1 MTSGIKLLALETATE
16 HCSVA
21 IWQRDGAG
29 QVQVI
34 ARRQHAPRQQTELIL
49 PMVDELLAESGLALT
64 QFTALAYSCGPGA
77 FTGVRIAAAVAQGL
91 AFGADLPVV
100 PVSSLQTLAQAAYR
114 QHDARAV
121 LAAFDARMQEIYAGA
136 YALDADGLMQAITP
150 EVAAAPATLP
160 AALVAS
166 WAAYVAEHLAEHAAQ
181 RVAGSGMTAA
191 AGSGWATYGDS
202 LAQTFAVQQIHADL
216 APDAEDVATLAFA
229 AVQAGKAVA
238 PELALPVYLRDDVWK
253 KLPGR

>member
-1 MTSGIKLLALETATE
+1 MPA
-16 HCSVA
+16 SVA
-21 IWQRDGAG
+21 SLIAALIPSEFAG
-29 QVQVI
+29 F
-34 ARRQHAPRQQTELIL
+34 TT
-49 PMVDELLAESGLALT
+49 MALT
-64 QFTALAYSCGPGA
+64 PAWIR
-77 FTGVRIAAAVAQGL
+77 VRAQLEQGWCVTKTKQSLVEMPSRAAKARSPLVAGSM
-91 AFGADLPVV
+91 AGLPVV

-114 QHDARAV
+114 QYGARAV

-150 EVAAAPATLP
+150 EVAGAPATLP
-160 AALVAS
+160 AALVTA
-166 WAAYVAEHLAEHAAQ
+166 WAACLSGYVADSAAGA
-181 RVAGSGMTAA
+181 VA

-202 LAQTFAVQQIHADL
+202 LAQTFAVQQVYADL

-229 AVQAGKAVA
+229 AVQAGRAVA

>member
-29 QVQVI
+29 QMQCI

-64 QFTALAYSCGPGA
+64 QLTALAYSCGPGA

-91 AFGADLPVV
+91 AFGAGLPVV

-114 QHDARAV
+114 QYGARAV

-136 YALDADGLMQAITP
+136 YVLGADGLMQAITP
-150 EVAAAPATLP
+150 EVAGAPATLDRKS
-160 AALVAS
+160 V
-166 WAAYVAEHLAEHAAQ
+166 V
-181 RVAGSGMTAA
+181 
-191 AGSGWATYGDS
+191 
-202 LAQTFAVQQIHADL
+202 
-216 APDAEDVATLAFA
+216 
-229 AVQAGKAVA
+229 
-238 PELALPVYLRDDVWK
+238 
-253 KLPGR
+253 

>member
-29 QVQVI
+29 QVQLI

-64 QFTALAYSCGPGA
+64 QFTAVAYSCGPGA

-114 QHDARAV
+114 QHGARAV

-150 EVAAAPATLP
+150 EVAGAPATLP
-160 AALVAS
+160 AALVAA
-166 WAAYVAEHLAEHAAQ
+166 WAAHLAAQTGGSTAAG
-181 RVAGSGMTAA
+181 VA

-202 LAQTFAVQQIHADL
+202 LAQTFAVQQIYADL
-216 APDAEDVATLAFA
+216 APDAEDVAALAAA

>member
-1 MTSGIKLLALETATE
+1 MTSSIKLLALETATE

-21 IWQRDGAG
+21 IWQRDDTGR
-29 QVQVI
+29 VQVL

-49 PMVDELLAESGLALT
+49 PMVDELLAESGLALI

-91 AFGADLPVV
+91 AFAADLPVV

-114 QHDARAV
+114 QHGARAV

-150 EVAAAPATLP
+150 EVAGAPATLP
-160 AALVAS
+160 AALTMA
-166 WAAYVAEHLAEHAAQ
+166 WAAFLGEQMADS
-181 RVAGSGMTAA
+181 AGAVA

-202 LAQTFAVQQIHADL
+202 LAQTFAVQQVYADL
-216 APDAEDVATLAFA
+216 APDAEDVATLAVA
-229 AVQAGKAVA
+229 ALQAGKAVT

>member
-21 IWQRDGAG
+21 IWQCDSAG
-29 QVQVI
+29 RVQTL

-64 QFTALAYSCGPGA
+64 QFTAVAYSCGPGA

-114 QHDARAV
+114 QYGARAV

-150 EVAAAPATLP
+150 EVAGAPATLP
-160 AALVAS
+160 AGLVMA
-166 WAAYVAEHLAEHAAQ
+166 WAAYLSEHLADHAHS
-181 RVAGSGMTAA
+181 SGMAVA
-191 AGSGWATYGDS
+191 AGSGWATYGDN
-202 LAQTFAVQQIHADL
+202 LAQTFAVQQVYADL
-216 APDAEDVATLAFA
+216 APDAEDVATLAVA
-229 AVQAGKAVA
+229 AMQVGKAVA

>member
-21 IWQRDGAG
+21 IWQRDAAG
-29 QVQVI
+29 QVQI
-34 ARRQHAPRQQTELIL
+34 LARRQHAPRQQTELIL

-64 QFTALAYSCGPGA
+64 QFTAVAYSCGPGA

-91 AFGADLPVV
+91 AFGADLTVV

-114 QHDARAV
+114 QHGALAV

-150 EVAAAPATLP
+150 EVAGAPATLP
-160 AALVAS
+160 AALVAA
-166 WAAYVAEHLAEHAAQ
+166 WAAHLAAQ
-181 RVAGSGMTAA
+181 TGGSATAGVA

-202 LAQTFAVQQIHADL
+202 LAQTFAVQQIYADL
-216 APDAEDVATLAFA
+216 APDAEDVATLAAA

>member
-21 IWQRDGAG
+21 IWQRDAAG
-29 QVQVI
+29 QVQI
-34 ARRQHAPRQQTELIL
+34 LARRQHAPRQQTELIL

-64 QFTALAYSCGPGA
+64 QFTAVAYSCGPGA

-91 AFGADLPVV
+91 AFGAGLPVV
-100 PVSSLQTLAQAAYR
+100 PVSSLKTLAQAAYR
-114 QHDARAV
+114 QHGARAV

-150 EVAAAPATLP
+150 EVAGAPATLP
-160 AALVAS
+160 AALVVA
-166 WAAYVAEHLAEHAAQ
+166 WAAYVAGQPSDSGAAG
-181 RVAGSGMTAA
+181 VA
-191 AGSGWATYGDS
+191 AGSGWTTYGDG
-202 LAQTFAVQQIHADL
+202 LAQTFAVQQVYADL
-216 APDAEDVATLAFA
+216 APDAEDVATLAA
-229 AVQAGKAVA
+229 SAVRAGKAVA